1 MTVPRTVIFIR
12 RLEIRTS
19 GSWFSLFL
27 AVHKDNFW
35 LKKLKIGIAI
45 RRYSLHE
52 YESVSS
58 RLGIRTD
65 VGKFFCARLPND
77 NQLQNVQ
84 IEDVNKLF

>member
-1 MTVPRTVIFIR
+1 MTVRGTVIFIK
-12 RLEIRTS
+12 RLEIEIVGRR
-19 GSWFSLFL
+19 FSFYLD
-27 AVHKDNFW
+27 VHKDNFW
-35 LKKLKIGIAI
+35 LKKLKIGIAV

-65 VGKFFCARLPND
+65 VGKFFSARLPID
-77 NQLQNVQ
+77 NQLLNVQ